1 MAAGASGDTPGIFS
15 ALADPLLERPSV
27 CPRQRRSL
35 GVCWDPTLVGY
46 IRLLSESLA
55 QLSLAAFDKV
65 VTATSGFRLRPGQHA
80 MAECVA
86 QTLARADLGEHAS
99 PTKAIAVIQAGT
111 GVGKSAAY
119 ASTAIALALERKTR
133 VLISTA
139 TVALQE
145 QLMTKDLPALAR
157 TMDQPFV
164 FALAKGRGR
173 YVCKLKLERL
183 VGSGAASDPLFDADD
198 EVPTAPTSRFASPLS
213 EEAREERRMQL
224 FDTMAS
230 SLATGSWDGD
240 RDSLAETPDA
250 RDWSTVAAERHTCT
264 VRHCPR
270 FRDCSYYQART
281 KLSEA
286 NVIVANHDLVLASLG
301 MKTLPDL
308 DNCLVIFDEGHHL
321 PAVAL
326 DQFSSA
332 MDMSNLRW
340 LDKLPKILQEVSS
353 KLQVELSEDVN
364 TVTSQLK
371 GALTTLA
378 RLAMYLVWAHT
389 GQFAAGPP
397 QGKSAPTGGSDP
409 HSGGAWGPG
418 SAQGEGQDGTLRFA
432 NGVLPEVLTDPV
444 TQIHAQ
450 AAGLSKALEA
460 LGVEV
465 KAVAKEDPS
474 QALLCAQLY
483 AKLGALAPRLSSVVS
498 TANLLLEHGAQP
510 LAKWLQADSE
520 HGYLTMTAHACPIV
534 PGDLLRQFLWSQV
547 RGAVVT
553 SASLTSCGSFDFFLN
568 EAGLINNPNV
578 QALEVASPFD
588 YATQGTLTVVHTR
601 ADPKQADAYT
611 REMVGELLLDLAEVE
626 HGALVLF
633 TSRAQMRLATEALGT
648 GLQQVVLV
656 QGTQSRTR
664 LLASH
669 AARVEAGLP
678 SVIFGM
684 QSFGEGLD
692 LPGTLCETVFITKL
706 PFAPPSDP
714 VDEAR
719 AEWLRSVGRDPFNEL
734 VIPATGI
741 KLLQWTGRAIR
752 TEDDRARVICYDK
765 RLIQQAYGRRM
776 LAGLPPYRVE
786 QRGN

>member
-1 MAAGASGDTPGIFS
+1 LTPEN
-15 ALADPLLERPSV
+15 LAD
-27 CPRQRRSL
+27 
-35 GVCWDPTLVGY
+35 
-46 IRLLSESLA
+46 
-55 QLSLAAFDKV
+55 LSLAAFEKV
-65 VTATSGFRLRPGQHA
+65 VSSTPGFRVRTGQYD
-80 MAECVA
+80 MAACVA
-86 QTLARADLGEHAS
+86 ITLSRADLGES
-99 PTKAIAVIQAGT
+99 PQPTQSIAVIQAGT

-145 QLMTKDLPALAR
+145 QLMTKDLPALAQ
-157 TMDQPFV
+157 TMDKPFV

-173 YVCKLKLERL
+173 YVCKLKLERM
-183 VGSGAASDPLFDADD
+183 VGTGGVPEDMFDADD
-198 EVPTAPTSRFASPLS
+198 DAPKPAKFGTVLS
-213 EEAREERRMQL
+213 QEEAEERRIRLYEGMAAQL
-224 FDTMAS
+224 A
-230 SLATGSWDGD
+230 GRQWDGD
-240 RDSLAETPDA
+240 RDTLAETPDP
-250 RDWSTVAAERHTCT
+250 RDWSSVAAERHTCT
-264 VRHCPR
+264 IRHCPR
-270 FRDCSYYQART
+270 FRDCSYYEARMR
-281 KLSEA
+281 LADA

-332 MDMSNLRW
+332 MDLSNLRW
-340 LDKLPKILQEVSS
+340 LDKLPRVLQEVSS
-353 KLQVELSEDVN
+353 ALHLHVGEDVA

-371 GALTTLA
+371 QALTQLA
-378 RLAMYLVWAHT
+378 RMSMEMVWAHT
-389 GQFAAGPP
+389 GQN
-397 QGKSAPTGGSDP
+397 
-409 HSGGAWGPG
+409 
-418 SAQGEGQDGTLRFA
+418 AQGEGQDGTLRFGH
-432 NGVLPEVLTDPV
+432 GVLPDALTEPV
-444 TQIHAQ
+444 MQIHAQ
-450 AAGLSKALEA
+450 ATGLSRTLEA

-465 KAVAKEDPS
+465 KALAKEDPA
-474 QALLCAQLY
+474 QATLCAQQY
-483 AKLGALAPRLSSVVS
+483 AKLGALVPRLGSIVT
-498 TANLLLEHGAQP
+498 TATLLLEHGEQP
-510 LAKWLQADSE
+510 LAKWLEAESE

-553 SASLTSCGSFDFFLN
+553 SASLTSCGSFDYFLH
-568 EAGLINNPNV
+568 EAGLFDNPNV

-601 ADPKQADAYT
+601 ANPKQAEAYT
-611 REMVGELLLDLAEVE
+611 REMAAELMNDLANVE
-626 HGALVLF
+626 RGALVLF
-633 TSRAQMRLATEALGT
+633 TSRAQMRVATESLPAALME
-648 GLQQVVLV
+648 VVLV
-656 QGTQSRTR
+656 QGTQSRAR
-664 LLASH
+664 LLATH
-669 AARVEAGLP
+669 TARIEAGFA

-692 LPGTLCETVFITKL
+692 LPGKLCETVFITKL
-706 PFAPPSDP
+706 PFAPPSEP

-752 TEDDRARVICYDK
+752 TEDDHAAVICYDK
-765 RLIQQAYGRRM
+765 RLVLQSYGRRM

-786 QRGN
+786 QRKPSRA

>member
-1 MAAGASGDTPGIFS
+1 LS
-15 ALADPLLERPSV
+15 
-27 CPRQRRSL
+27 
-35 GVCWDPTLVGY
+35 
-46 IRLLSESLA
+46 SESLA
-55 QLSLAAFDKV
+55 ALSLAAFEKV
-65 VTATSGFRLRPGQHA
+65 VTATAGFRLRPGQHE
-80 MAECVA
+80 MAACIA
-86 QTLARADLGEHAS
+86 DTLARADLGEHAT

-119 ASTAIALALERKTR
+119 AATAIALALERKTR
-133 VLISTA
+133 VMISTA

-145 QLMTKDLPALAR
+145 QLMTKDLPALAL
-157 TMDQPFV
+157 TMDKPFV

-183 VGSGAASDPLFDADD
+183 VGSGAGSDALFDADD
-198 EVPTAPTSRFASPLS
+198 DAPSASVSRFSSPLS
-213 EEAREERRMQL
+213 EEALEERRTKL
-224 FDTMAS
+224 YETMAS
-230 SLATGSWDGD
+230 TLATGSWDGD
-240 RDSLAETPDA
+240 RDTLADSPDP

-308 DNCLVIFDEGHHL
+308 ENCLVIFDEGHHL

-326 DQFSSA
+326 DQFASA

-340 LDKLPKILQEVSS
+340 LDKLPKVLQEVSS

-378 RLAMYLVWAHT
+378 RMAMDLVWAHT
-389 GQFAAGPP
+389 GKFA
-397 QGKSAPTGGSDP
+397 STGGS
-409 HSGGAWGPG
+409 
-418 SAQGEGQDGTLRFA
+418 EGQDGTLRFA
-432 NGVLPEVLTDPV
+432 NGVLPEELKDPI
-444 TQIHAQ
+444 TQISAQ
-450 AAGLSKALEA
+450 ATGLSKALEA
-460 LGVEV
+460 LGAEV

-474 QALLCAQLY
+474 QAMLCAQLY
-483 AKLGALAPRLSSVVS
+483 AKLGALTPRLSGVVS
-498 TANLLLEHGAQP
+498 TASLLLEHGEQP
-510 LAKWLQADSE
+510 LAKWLQAESE

-553 SASLTSCGSFDFFLN
+553 SASLTSCGSFDYFLH
-568 EAGLINNPNV
+568 EAGLINNPDV
-578 QALEVASPFD
+578 KALEVVSPFD

-611 REMVGELLLDLAEVE
+611 REMVAELLGDLAHVE
-626 HGALVLF
+626 RGALVLF
-633 TSRAQMRLATEALGT
+633 TSRAQMRVATDALGT
-648 GLQQVVLV
+648 ALQQVVLV
-656 QGTQSRTR
+656 QGSQSRAR
-664 LLASH
+664 LLATH
-669 AARVEAGLP
+669 MARVESGFP

-692 LPGTLCETVFITKL
+692 LPGALCETVFITKL

-765 RLIQQAYGRRM
+765 RLIQQTYGRRM

-786 QRGN
+786 QRHT

>member
-1 MAAGASGDTPGIFS
+1 MSSDV
-15 ALADPLLERPSV
+15 LAD
-27 CPRQRRSL
+27 
-35 GVCWDPTLVGY
+35 
-46 IRLLSESLA
+46 
-55 QLSLAAFDKV
+55 LSLAAFEKV
-65 VTATSGFRLRPGQHA
+65 VGATPGFRPRLGQHE
-80 MAECVA
+80 MAACVA
-86 QTLARADLGEHAS
+86 ATLARADLGEHPT
-99 PTKAIAVIQAGT
+99 PTKAIAVVQAGT

-145 QLMTKDLPALAR
+145 QLMTKDLPALAQS
-157 TMDQPFV
+157 MDKPFV

-183 VGSGAASDPLFDADD
+183 VGNGGSADDLFDADND
-198 EVPTAPTSRFASPLS
+198 APKPQKFGSVLS
-213 EEAREERRMQL
+213 QEEAEERRVHL
-224 FDTMAS
+224 YESMATL
-230 SLATGSWDGD
+230 LATNSWDGD
-240 RDSLAETPDA
+240 RDTLAEAPDP

-270 FRDCSYYQART
+270 FRDCSYYEARMR
-281 KLSEA
+281 LSEA

-326 DQFSSA
+326 DQFSSS
-332 MDMSNLRW
+332 MDLSNLRW
-340 LDKLPKILQEVSS
+340 LDKLPKILGEVSNA
-353 KLQVELSEDVN
+353 LHLHVGEDVA

-371 GALTTLA
+371 GALTQLA
-378 RLAMYLVWAHT
+378 RMAMELVWEQT
-389 GQFAAGPP
+389 GQN
-397 QGKSAPTGGSDP
+397 
-409 HSGGAWGPG
+409 
-418 SAQGEGQDGTLRFA
+418 AQGEGQDGTLRFA
-432 NGVLPEVLTDPV
+432 HGKLPEALVEPV

-460 LGVEV
+460 LGLEV
-465 KAVAKEDPS
+465 KAVAKEDPT
-474 QALLCAQLY
+474 QATLCAQLY
-483 AKLGALAPRLSSVVS
+483 AKLGALAPRLNSVVA
-498 TANLLLEHGAQP
+498 TASLLLEHGPQP
-510 LAKWLQADSE
+510 LAKWLQAESE

-547 RGAVVT
+547 RGAVLT
-553 SASLTSCGSFDFFLN
+553 SASLTSCGSFDYFLH

-588 YATQGTLTVVHTR
+588 YAKQGTLTVVLTQ
-601 ADPKQADAYT
+601 AEPKQADAYT
-611 REMVGELLLDLAEVE
+611 REMVAELMVDLKNVE
-626 HGALVLF
+626 RGALVLF
-633 TSRAQMRLATEALGT
+633 TSRAQMRTATDALPAS
-648 GLQQVVLV
+648 LMEVVLV

-664 LLASH
+664 LLGAH
-669 AARVEAGLP
+669 MARVESGLP

-692 LPGTLCETVFITKL
+692 LPGALCETVFITKL
-706 PFAPPSDP
+706 PFAPPSEP

-752 TEDDRARVICYDK
+752 TEDDHAAVICYDK
-765 RLIQQAYGRRM
+765 RLVQTAYGRRM
-776 LAGLPPYRVE
+776 LNGLPPYRVE
-786 QRGN
+786 QRKSRGIY

>member
-1 MAAGASGDTPGIFS
+1 
-15 ALADPLLERPSV
+15 LAD
-27 CPRQRRSL
+27 
-35 GVCWDPTLVGY
+35 
-46 IRLLSESLA
+46 
-55 QLSLAAFDKV
+55 LSLAAFEKV
-65 VTATSGFRLRPGQHA
+65 VGATPGFRPRPGQHE
-80 MAECVA
+80 MAACVA
-86 QTLARADLGEHAS
+86 STLARADVGEHPT

-119 ASTAIALALERKTR
+119 SSTAIALALERKTR

-145 QLMTKDLPALAR
+145 QLMTKDLPALAL
-157 TMDQPFV
+157 TMDKPFV

-183 VGSGAASDPLFDADD
+183 VGTGGAPEDLFDADD
-198 EVPTAPTSRFASPLS
+198 DAPKPAKFGSVLS
-213 EEAREERRMQL
+213 QEEAEERRIHL
-224 FDTMAS
+224 YESMATL
-230 SLATGSWDGD
+230 LATSQWDGD
-240 RDSLAETPDA
+240 RDTLAEAPDP
-250 RDWSTVAAERHTCT
+250 RDWSGVAAERHTCT

-270 FRDCSYYQART
+270 FRDCSYYEART
-281 KLSEA
+281 RLAEA

-308 DNCLVIFDEGHHL
+308 DSCLVIFDEGHHL

-332 MDMSNLRW
+332 MDLSNLRW
-340 LDKLPKILQEVSS
+340 LDKLPKIVGEVSS
-353 KLQVELSEDVN
+353 ALHLHAGEDVA

-371 GALTTLA
+371 QALTQLA
-378 RLAMYLVWAHT
+378 RMAMDLVWEQT
-389 GQFAAGPP
+389 G
-397 QGKSAPTGGSDP
+397 KNLDGG
-409 HSGGAWGPG
+409 
-418 SAQGEGQDGTLRFA
+418 GQDGTLRFA
-432 NGVLPEVLTDPV
+432 HGVLPEALTEPV
-444 TQIHAQ
+444 MQIHAQ
-450 AAGLSKALEA
+450 ANGLSKALEA
-460 LGVEV
+460 LGLEV

-474 QALLCAQLY
+474 QATLCAQLY
-483 AKLGALAPRLSSVVS
+483 AKLGALAPRLGSVVS
-498 TANLLLEHGAQP
+498 TASLLLEHGPQP
-510 LAKWLQADSE
+510 LAKWLQAESE

-553 SASLTSCGSFDFFLN
+553 SASLTSCGSFDYFLH

-588 YATQGTLTVVHTR
+588 YARQGVLTVVHTK

-611 REMVGELLLDLAEVE
+611 REMVGELMHDLENVRR
-626 HGALVLF
+626 GALVLF
-633 TSRAQMRLATEALGT
+633 TSRAQMRVATEALPGH
-648 GLQQVVLV
+648 LMDMVLV
-656 QGTQSRTR
+656 QGTQSRAR
-664 LLASH
+664 LLGSH
-669 AARVEAGLP
+669 MARVEAGFP

-692 LPGTLCETVFITKL
+692 LPGPLCETVFITKL
-706 PFAPPSDP
+706 PFAPPSEP

-752 TEDDRARVICYDK
+752 TEDDHAAVICYDK
-765 RLIQQAYGRRM
+765 RLVLQSYGKRM
-776 LAGLPPYRVE
+776 LAGLPPYRLE
-786 QRGN
+786 QRKAGAH